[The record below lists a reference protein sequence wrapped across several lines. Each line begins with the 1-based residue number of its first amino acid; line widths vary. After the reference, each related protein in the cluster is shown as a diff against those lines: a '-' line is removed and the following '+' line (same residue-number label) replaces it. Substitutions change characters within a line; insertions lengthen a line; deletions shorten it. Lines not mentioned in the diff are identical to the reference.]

1 MEINEIENTAK
12 CWKDVGV
19 WGLSTCEKLDKY
31 IHCRHCPEYSKA
43 GRQLLNRPIEKESI
57 TEWTAQFSKEK
68 VETQGASLSVVIFK
82 IENEWLAIRTE
93 YFQEI
98 QEWRPF
104 HSIPFRTNRF
114 FKGIININ
122 GELLLC
128 VSASELLGIEK
139 SSDNSSD
146 LNKKRLI
153 ILKNEQL
160 RYVIEADEFI
170 GVVSISQ
177 NELQKTPSTISKSP
191 KSLSVRLFNFKK
203 LQIGLLDQE
212 KLFNT
217 IDEELVW

>member
-1 MEINEIENTAK
+1 MEKIENTAK
-12 CWKDVGV
+12 CWKEIGV

-43 GRQLLNRPIEKESI
+43 GRQLLNRPIEKKSI
-57 TEWTAQFSKEK
+57 SEWTKQFSKEK
-68 VETQGASLSVVIFK
+68 TETQDITLSVVIFR

-98 QEWRPF
+98 QEWRQS
-104 HSIPFRTNRF
+104 HSIPFRTNRV
-114 FKGIININ
+114 FKGIVNIN

-128 VSASELLGIEK
+128 ISASELIGVGNKGVNIV
-139 SSDNSSD
+139 D
-146 LNKKRLI
+146 LAKKRLI
-153 ILKNEQL
+153 ILKSENL

-170 GVVSISQ
+170 GVISISQ
-177 NELQKTPSTISKSP
+177 EELQKTPSTISKSP

-203 LQIGLLDQE
+203 LQIGLLDQD

-217 IDEELVW
+217 IEEELVW

>member
-1 MEINEIENTAK
+1 MEKTENTTK
-12 CWKDVGV
+12 CWKEIGV
-19 WGLSTCEKLDKY
+19 WGLSTCAKLDKY

-43 GRQLLNRPIEKESI
+43 GRQLLNRAIEKEAI
-57 TEWTAQFSKEK
+57 TEATIQFSLEKE
-68 VETQGASLSVVIFK
+68 ETQGVTLSVVIFR

-98 QEWRPF
+98 QEWRQS
-104 HSIPFRTNRF
+104 HSIPFRTNRC
-114 FKGIININ
+114 FKGIVNIN

-128 VSASELLGIEK
+128 ISASELIGVENKGI
-139 SSDNSSD
+139 NIVD
-146 LNKKRLI
+146 LTKKRLI
-153 ILKNEQL
+153 ILKNENL

-177 NELQKTPSTISKSP
+177 DELQKTPSTISKSP
-191 KSLSVRLFNFKK
+191 KSLSVRLFNFKS

-217 IDEELVW
+217 IEEELVW

>member
-104 HSIPFRTNRF
+104 HSIPFR
-114 FKGIININ
+114 
-122 GELLLC
+122 
-128 VSASELLGIEK
+128 
-139 SSDNSSD
+139 
-146 LNKKRLI
+146 NK
-153 ILKNEQL
+153 
-160 RYVIEADEFI
+160 
-170 GVVSISQ
+170 
-177 NELQKTPSTISKSP
+177 
-191 KSLSVRLFNFKK
+191 
-203 LQIGLLDQE
+203 
-212 KLFNT
+212 
-217 IDEELVW
+217 